1 MLALLGVDLIVLVV
15 LAVIVFGRRR
25 WLKRQPGNF
34 QGAIRVA
41 GGEVDGFGPRWR
53 RGHGRWVRDVLV
65 WSKAPFLYRN
75 ELVAVDRLAGERVA
89 ARGEVKRLGDNP
101 VVIDLSA
108 NGATLQLATKQEHR
122 ALAVGVLG
130 EDARA
135 NVST

>member
-1 MLALLGVDLIVLVV
+1 MSTTRSTRTSS
-15 LAVIVFGRRR
+15 FGSR
-25 WLKRQPGNF
+25 WHGRDHRAARNF

-41 GGEVDGFGPRWR
+41 DGEVDGFGPRWR

-89 ARGEVKRLGDNP
+89 APGEVKRLGDNP

-108 NGATLQLATKQEHR
+108 NGATLQLAIKQEHR